1 MPMGLHGLS
10 EGGGSVVSALSGS
23 SPPRRPENMVHQ
35 TINTKISNAPRASS
49 NNNTMTALLQ
59 RLRALLIVSTL
70 YSCSSPTLLPD
81 ETADLNAQRARAT
94 QRAAPPAAESSAR
107 VIQQIKSRWTAV
119 AWSELPG
126 WNNDALH
133 EAWSA
138 WLQSCEKPGPVFAP
152 LCTEV
157 RQLSL
162 GDEQA
167 KRAWMMSRLQ
177 PYRVTS
183 VSGED
188 TGLLTAYHEPVV
200 EASRQR
206 TSSFAVPLYQ
216 PPLTLAQRKPW
227 YSRQDIDTLPE
238 AQAALLGREIAYVAD
253 AVVALNLQIQGSA
266 RLLIVEPNGD
276 KRLVRLAYAGSND
289 QPYRSV
295 GRWLLDQGLVR
306 DASWPGIRAWMNQNP
321 GRVQELLW
329 TNPRVVFFREQALAP
344 EEQHQGPRGAQGVS
358 LTPGRSIAVDPQSIP
373 YGTPVWLT
381 SRGAMTTLNKLVL
394 AQDTGSAITGAVRA
408 DYFTGWSDAAA
419 DLAGRLKQPLRLWV
433 LWPR

>member
-1 MPMGLHGLS
+1 MPAGL
-10 EGGGSVVSALSGS
+10 EVSG
-23 SPPRRPENMVHQ
+23 
-35 TINTKISNAPRASS
+35 
-49 NNNTMTALLQ
+49 
-59 RLRALLIVSTL
+59 
-70 YSCSSPTLLPD
+70 
-81 ETADLNAQRARAT
+81 
-94 QRAAPPAAESSAR
+94 R
-107 VIQQIKSRWTAV
+107 VIQQLKSRWTAV
-119 AWSELPG
+119 AWSELTG
-126 WNNDALH
+126 WNEDAMH

-167 KRAWMMSRLQ
+167 KRAWMMTRLQ

-183 VSGED
+183 LQGED
-188 TGLLTAYHEPVV
+188 AGLLTAYHEPVV
-200 EASRQR
+200 EASRLR
-206 TSSFAVPLYQ
+206 TSAFSVPLFQ
-216 PPLTLAQRKPW
+216 PPANLAQRKPW
-227 YSRQDIDTLPE
+227 FTRQDIDTLPE
-238 AQAALLGREIAYVAD
+238 AQAALRGREIAYVAD
-253 AVVALNLQIQGSA
+253 AAVALNLQIQGSA
-266 RLLIVEPNGD
+266 RLRLTEPNGD
-276 KRLVRLAYAGSND
+276 KRMVRLAYAGSND

-329 TNPRVVFFREQALAP
+329 TNPRVVFFREQALSR
-344 EEQHQGPRGAQGVS
+344 EEQDVGPRGAQGVS

-373 YGTPVWLT
+373 YGTPVWLA
-381 SRGAMTTLNKLVL
+381 SRGPQTQLNRLFL

-433 LWPR
+433 RWPR